1 MAVRHFYLLPVR
13 QNLLLG
19 RWAPLCDGL
28 EYSGSEP
35 GKSMYLLSDL
45 RHVSLHE
52 PSLGDF
58 DAASTDRYTTYWWPG
73 IAGRLRFYGA
83 VSDFRVV
90 FLQLA
95 NYCWRGRGRAKWKSQ
110 HATLAKHT
118 EHVRICAVTNN
129 TIQSL
134 EQDVENPCF
143 ICRRCKIQAK

>member
-1 MAVRHFYLLPVR
+1 
-13 QNLLLG
+13 
-19 RWAPLCDGL
+19 
-28 EYSGSEP
+28 
-35 GKSMYLLSDL
+35 MYLLSDL

-58 DAASTDRYTTYWWPG
+58 DAASTDRYTTYWWPR

-83 VSDFRVV
+83 FSNFRKV

>member
-1 MAVRHFYLLPVR
+1 
-13 QNLLLG
+13 
-19 RWAPLCDGL
+19 
-28 EYSGSEP
+28 
-35 GKSMYLLSDL
+35 MYLLSDL

-58 DAASTDRYTTYWWPG
+58 DAASTDRYTTYWWPR
-73 IAGRLRFYGA
+73 IAGRLRFYGEF
-83 VSDFRVV
+83 SDFRVV

-110 HATLAKHT
+110 HPTLADRT
-118 EHVRICAVTNN
+118 QDVGICAVTNN